1 MGSGFPEAAVSAEL
15 DQMQKL
21 EKIVRRINSK
31 WFKHSERCCKKA
43 KMHKTRHQITRTF
56 FRQDIFVKGSWK
68 ISSSSLNQNGTESGA
83 RRKGFGSEF
92 EAISR
97 KILSA
102 VKKIPVATNLEVFSI
117 FRFCSISETL
127 THVLAALIIMRKIW
141 DHLFMIM
148 ISIRSWL

>member
-1 MGSGFPEAAVSAEL
+1 
-15 DQMQKL
+15 
-21 EKIVRRINSK
+21 
-31 WFKHSERCCKKA
+31 
-43 KMHKTRHQITRTF
+43 MHKTRHQITRTF

-83 RRKGFGSEF
+83 RKKKVGSEF

-127 THVLAALIIMRKIW
+127 THVFAALIIMRKIW

-148 ISIRSWL
+148 ISTRSWL